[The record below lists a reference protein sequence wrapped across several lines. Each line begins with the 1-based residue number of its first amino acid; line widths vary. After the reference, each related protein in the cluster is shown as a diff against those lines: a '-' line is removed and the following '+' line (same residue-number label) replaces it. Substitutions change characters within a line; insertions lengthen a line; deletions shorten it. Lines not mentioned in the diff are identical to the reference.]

1 MLGSS
6 MFFDLSNSHDVT
18 GTTRNG
24 AFKRF
29 FPEHLAKKII
39 ADIDVLDPN
48 QLEQILKRV
57 QPEVTINCIGVIK
70 QVTGADDPLLA
81 LPVNSIFPHKLAR
94 ACSLLGIRVI
104 HISTDCVFSGEKGQY
119 VETDISDARDLY
131 GKSKFLGELN
141 DYANCVTLRTSIIGH
156 GIVAN
161 KSLIDWFL
169 AQNGTVQGYTK
180 AIYNGLPTNELVGI
194 VNEFVLPNNS
204 LRGLYHVS
212 SKPIS
217 KFKLLKLVKTEY
229 GSSVKIEPNDKI
241 FIDRSL
247 DSSRFAI
254 ETGYKAKEW
263 STLVKEMRD
272 SRLKKQHV

>member
-6 MFFDLSNSHDVT
+6 MFIDLSNSHDVT

-39 ADIDVLDPN
+39 ADIDVLDPG

-57 QPEVTINCIGVIK
+57 QPEVIINCIGVIK

-81 LPVNSIFPHKLAR
+81 LPANSIFPHKLAR

-169 AQNGTVQGYTK
+169 AQNGTVQGYTQ
-180 AIYNGLPTNELVGI
+180 AIYNGLPTNELVRI
-194 VNEFVLPNNS
+194 VNEFVLPNNF

-217 KFKLLKLVKTEY
+217 KFKLLKLVKKEY
-229 GSSVKIEPNDKI
+229 GSSVKIEPNDTI

-247 DSSRFAI
+247 DYSRFAS
-254 ETGYKAKEW
+254 ETGYKSKW
-263 STLVKEMRD
+263 ITLVKEMRD